1 MRHHHTDT
9 KPSFPYPTRRG
20 AMTTRTSLVRAAVLA
35 ATAIVCG
42 CNSLDAPDENGL
54 ALQGLVTAP
63 TVTGITDASEG
74 LLSGMRGDA
83 SQLTQNFSIF
93 GREGYNLDPGDLQL
107 VQEYFQTLG
116 DLAVWSNPYRTIKLA
131 DLILG
136 GVNGVASFTAPQKA
150 GFRGFA
156 MTVKAVELLN
166 VVRNVDS
173 SGAAL
178 DASAGAE
185 SALPPIVPAAQ
196 VYAYIGALLDS
207 AQTALLAAGPSFAFN
222 LGAGFTGFNTPA
234 TFLQFN
240 RAIRVRADVDVQN
253 FGQALSDLS
262 TSFVSTSQPLSYGVY
277 FEFSTAS
284 GDVANPLFESTPRY
298 YYAHP
303 SLADSA
309 QMKSDATPD
318 DRLLTKVRQIPPIT
332 RAGLTTQWTFQI
344 YSGPG
349 APMAIIRNEELI
361 LLRAEANLG
370 LGNNAAAIQDI
381 NFVRTTSG
389 GLPPISSPYV
399 AVAGQPPTL
408 LRELLYEKR
417 YSLMW
422 EPGSSSWLDARH
434 YGTLAA
440 LPHDL
445 PGFVVFPYCYIPLVE
460 CQARDNA
467 PAGCK
472 PPGGV

>member
-1 MRHHHTDT
+1 
-9 KPSFPYPTRRG
+9 
-20 AMTTRTSLVRAAVLA
+20 MTARTSLARAAVLA
-35 ATAIVCG
+35 AVVVVCG

-54 ALQGLVTAP
+54 ELGSLSSTPTAS
-63 TVTGITDASEG
+63 GITYATQG

-107 VQEYFQTLG
+107 VIEYFETLG
-116 DLAVWSNPYRTIKLA
+116 DLAVWTNPYRTIKLA
-131 DLILG
+131 DLVLS
-136 GVNGVASFTAPQKA
+136 GVGSVSSFSAAQQA

-166 VVRNVDS
+166 VIRNVDS

-178 DASAGAE
+178 DASAGPNTP
-185 SALPPIVPAAQ
+185 LPPIVLPGQ
-196 VYAYIGALLDS
+196 VYAYIDALLDS
-207 AQTALLAAGPSFAFN
+207 AQTALLAAGSSFAFN
-222 LGAGFTGFNTPA
+222 LGTGFSGFDTPT
-234 TFLQFN
+234 TFLEFN
-240 RAIRVRADVDVQN
+240 RAIRARADIDVQN
-253 FGQALSDLS
+253 FSQALTDLS
-262 TSFVSTSQPLSYGVY
+262 GSFVSTSQPLAYGVY

-284 GDVANPLFESTPRY
+284 GDLANPVFEASPRY

-309 QMKSDATPD
+309 QNKADNTPD
-318 DRLLTKVRQIPPIT
+318 NRFLTKVKQIPPIT

-344 YSGPG
+344 YSGSE
-349 APMAIIRNEELI
+349 APMAIVRNEELI

-370 LGNNAAAIQDI
+370 LGNTTLAIQDI
-381 NFVRTTSG
+381 NFIRVNSG
-389 GLPPISSPYV
+389 GLAAISTPYV
-399 AVAGQPPTL
+399 AGPGQPPTL
-408 LRELLYEKR
+408 LDELLYEKR

-434 YGTLAA
+434 YGTLAD

-460 CQARDNA
+460 CQARNNEPPGCRT
-467 PAGCK
+467 PAG
-472 PPGGV
+472 V